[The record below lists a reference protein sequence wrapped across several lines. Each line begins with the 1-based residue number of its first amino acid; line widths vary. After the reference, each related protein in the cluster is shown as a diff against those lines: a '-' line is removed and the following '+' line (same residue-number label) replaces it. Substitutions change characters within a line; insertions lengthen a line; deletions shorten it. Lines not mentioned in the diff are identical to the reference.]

1 MSSED
6 DIETC
11 LNKANTVISEGI
23 SHWNAPGLARRRKN
37 EHETLIECG
46 FTVRDLNIQGDVFDE
61 THDKLRSRIEVA
73 KLVLAAA
80 DLDAAQSDGSLAAQY
95 PRDVLERMIE
105 VDRFRQYDV
114 YEADDNEL
122 QQRIQSH
129 DGQLYE
135 MVRKE
140 VAPQLRSLNEGLTG
154 DHSELSKYQ
163 MQGLKVIY
171 GDRLETLQD
180 AVGLYISH
188 HGLPNVVDDMEETIL
203 ETAEAA
209 SDREEIVAELEASL
223 DDSIDELSQSLHHS
237 IRDEYRQLEAE
248 LYRLDQTETAT
259 TGATEEDLSSLLDRL
274 EELIDQQADRQ
285 AALVEQ
291 IERRE
296 SKVSELETHIERLEQ
311 RLASTDIE
319 DEVSQIVDA
328 ELDQLR
334 DERARL
340 ADELA
345 TLEAERAE
353 LEETRQQ
360 LEDERAPLQRGEL
373 PDRDGEQI
381 APVRASEARIAE
393 FDYSSRFE
401 QAVHGAERITLP
413 DGDTFSAEP
422 AYWRDHHQRHDE
434 RERMRELLND
444 AIDDEADVN
453 AQLGHYPLNRHSRFV
468 VQRSG
473 RLPLTGRRELTIE
486 LRMQAHLETFA
497 QYGAD
502 DRPATQADLLEVIND
517 VVRGAEQDGVP
528 SIVAVASPTGWT
540 EAVEKTIQR
549 GDDIGTKF
557 SRQVG
562 VVLVDLHE
570 RQLIYD
576 SSHSLVTA
584 NAGLFEFETLAERA
598 QTAETRIQD
607 ELLNSATEYIQ
618 LDTVVEELGVSEQVA
633 AMALNRLDVQDV
645 GTLRQTSKG
654 LVLDCR

>member
-23 SHWNAPGLARRRKN
+23 SHWNAPGLARRRKE

-114 YEADDNEL
+114 YEADDAEL

-135 MVRKE
+135 MVREE

-163 MQGLKVIY
+163 MQGLKAIY

-188 HGLPNVVDDMEETIL
+188 HGLPNVVDDMEEAIL

-248 LYRLDQTETAT
+248 LYRLDQTETT

-274 EELIDQQADRQ
+274 EELLDQQADRQ

-291 IERRE
+291 IELRE
-296 SKVSELETHIERLEQ
+296 SKVADLEAHIERLEE

-345 TLEAERAE
+345 ALEAERAE

-360 LEDERAPLQRGEL
+360 LEDERTPLQRGEL

-381 APVRASEARIAE
+381 APVQASEARIAE

-401 QAVHGAERITLP
+401 QAVHEAERITLP
-413 DGDTFSAEP
+413 DGETFSAEP
-422 AYWRDHHQRHDE
+422 AYWRDHHQRRDE

-444 AIDDEADVN
+444 VVDDEADVD

-473 RLPLTGRRELTIE
+473 RLPLTGSRELTIE

-497 QYGAD
+497 RYGAD

-517 VVRGAEQDGVP
+517 VVRGAEQDDVP

-540 EAVEKTIQR
+540 EAVTETIQR
-549 GDDIGTKF
+549 GDNIGTTF

-562 VVLVDLHE
+562 VVLVDLHKRE
-570 RQLIYD
+570 LIYD
-576 SSHSLVTA
+576 SSQSLVTA

-598 QTAETRIQD
+598 QTAETRIRD
-607 ELLNSATEYIQ
+607 ELLDTATEYIQ
-618 LDTVVEELGVSEQVA
+618 LDTVVDDLGVSEQVA
-633 AMALNRLDVQDV
+633 AIALNRLATQEV

>member
-11 LNKANTVISEGI
+11 LNKAKTVISEGI
-23 SHWNAPGLARRRKN
+23 SHWNAPGLARRRKD

-95 PRDVLERMIE
+95 PQDVLERMIE

-114 YEADDNEL
+114 YEADNNEL

-163 MQGLKVIY
+163 MQGLKAIY

-180 AVGLYISH
+180 AVGHYITH
-188 HGLPNVVDDMEETIL
+188 HGLPNVVDDMEEAIL

-209 SDREEIVAELEASL
+209 SDREQIVAELEASL
-223 DDSIDELSQSLHHS
+223 GDSIDELSQSLHHS

-248 LYRLDQTETAT
+248 LYRLDYTETT
-259 TGATEEDLSSLLDRL
+259 TTDATEEELSSLLDRL
-274 EELIDQQADRQ
+274 EGLLDQQADRQ

-291 IERRE
+291 IELRE
-296 SKVSELETHIERLEQ
+296 SKLTDLEQHIERLEE
-311 RLASTDIE
+311 RLAANNIE

-334 DERARL
+334 DERARI

-345 TLEAERAE
+345 VLEAERIE

-360 LEDERAPLQRGEL
+360 LEDERTPLQRGEL

-381 APVRASEARIAE
+381 PPVRASEARIAE

-401 QAVHGAERITLP
+401 QAVHQAERIVLP
-413 DGDTFSAEP
+413 DGDAFSAEP
-422 AYWRDHHQRHDE
+422 AYWRDHHQRRDE
-434 RERMRELLND
+434 RERMRELLDD
-444 AIDDEADVN
+444 AVDDEMDVDT
-453 AQLGHYPLNRHSRFV
+453 QLGNYPLNRNSRFV

-473 RLPLTGRRELTIE
+473 RFPLTGSQELTIE
-486 LRMQAHLETFA
+486 LRIQSHLETFA
-497 QYGAD
+497 RYGAD

-517 VVRGAEQDGVP
+517 VVRGAEQDDVP
-528 SIVAVASPTGWT
+528 GIVAVASPTGWT
-540 EAVEKTIQR
+540 EAVEKTIQG
-549 GDDIGTKF
+549 GDDIGTTF

-562 VVLVDLHE
+562 VVLVDLHD

-576 SSHSLVTA
+576 SSQSLVTA
-584 NAGLFEFETLAERA
+584 NAELFEFETLAERV
-598 QTAETRIQD
+598 QTTETRIRD
-607 ELLNSATEYIQ
+607 ELLDVATEYIQ
-618 LDTVVEELGVSEQVA
+618 LDTVVDELSVTEQVA
-633 AMALNRLDVQDV
+633 SMALNRLATQGV

-654 LVLDCR
+654 LVLDLR